1 MYISGKFSHLHFL
14 NTVIFLTLN
23 QTQIISSEFY
33 IKKRRRK
40 KCTHSND
47 LTKKNMQV
55 KFCTNNTCYFAR
67 AFLII
72 STF

>member
-14 NTVIFLTLN
+14 NTVFFLTLN

-33 IKKRRRK
+33 IKKRRK

-47 LTKKNMQV
+47 LTKK
-55 KFCTNNTCYFAR
+55 KYASKI
-67 AFLII
+67 LY
-72 STF
+72 